1 MQIKINPE
9 SNYTE
14 KIGLTLGAFGL
25 SLLLW
30 IFVVSENEYTMVLD
44 FPIEA
49 RNLSVQKA
57 HKEEVPSYATVKIKG
72 VGRDLFKTYV
82 LFPFTDSKLVL
93 DLEGISKDY
102 EFILNEYFDQNP
114 QKVVIPLNYNIEYVE
129 VVYPYKIKISL
140 DEFISKKVPVFSNLI
155 VTPKAGFTIVGN
167 ETIQPDQITIAGPE
181 EELALINHLETTN
194 DTIFDVDGLL
204 LKKVPIASLG
214 KLIKYSENFVNINL
228 NIQQISERIIANV
241 PVKIIDVP
249 SGIRVFSSPQTVS
262 LTVVGGVK
270 RIATLKP
277 NEIKIYINFKN
288 WNISKQFYEPNVII
302 PSDLLEWRDLSPRN
316 LELAVAREIK

>member
-9 SNYTE
+9 SNFTE
-14 KIGLTLGAFGL
+14 KFGLTFGAFGL

-57 HKEEVPSYATVKIKG
+57 HKEEVPSFANVKIKG
-72 VGRDLFKTYV
+72 AGRDLFKTYV

-102 EFILNEYFDQNP
+102 EFILNEYFEQNP

-140 DEFISKKVPVFSNLI
+140 DEFISKKVPVLSNLI
-155 VTPKAGFTIVGN
+155 ITPKDGFTIVGD
-167 ETIQPDQITIAGPE
+167 EVIQPNQITIAGPE
-181 EELALINHLETTN
+181 EELALINHLETTF
-194 DTIFDVDGLL
+194 DTISDIDGLFY
-204 LKKVPIASLG
+204 KKFPIISLG
-214 KLIKYSENFVNINL
+214 NLIKYSEDFVDISL
-228 NIQQISERIIANV
+228 NIQQISERIIANI
-241 PVKIIDVP
+241 PVEIVDVP
-249 SGIRVFSSPQTVS
+249 SGIRVFSSPQTIS
-262 LTVVGGVK
+262 LTIVGGIE
-270 RIATLKP
+270 RIALLKP
-277 NEIKIYINFKN
+277 NEIKINIDFKN
-288 WNISKQFYEPNVII
+288 WKMNKQFYEPKVII

>member
-82 LFPFTDSKLVL
+82 LLPFTDSKLVL

-114 QKVVIPLNYNIEYVE
+114 QKVVIPLNYKIEYVE

-140 DEFISKKVPVFSNLI
+140 DEFISKKVPVFSNII

-194 DTIFDVDGLL
+194 DTILDVDGLL

-262 LTVVGGVK
+262 LTVVGGVR
-270 RIATLKP
+270 RIASLKP
-277 NEIKIYINFKN
+277 NEIKIYINFKK
-288 WNISKQFYEPNVII
+288 WNISKQFYEPNVVI